1 MGVALLSPAGEVP
14 RIEKWDLSREEA
26 VVVVDF
32 VLFLRKD
39 VKPSEE
45 R

>member
-1 MGVALLSPAGEVP
+1 MGVALLSLAGEAP

-26 VVVVDF
+26 GAEEDF

-39 VKPSEE
+39 VIPSEE
-45 R
+45 I